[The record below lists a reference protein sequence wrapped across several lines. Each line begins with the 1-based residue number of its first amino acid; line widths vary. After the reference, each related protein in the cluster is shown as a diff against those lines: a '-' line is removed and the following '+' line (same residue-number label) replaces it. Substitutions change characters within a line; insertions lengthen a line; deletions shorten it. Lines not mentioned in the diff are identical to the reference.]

1 MNSLDKQFD
10 KQEPHPAEANR
21 WICGGRYVV
30 AWLVPAILCIL
41 VKLLT
46 LANGRGFRVIA
57 RYLGRVEGLGFPGL
71 SFFERFSLFHSEI
84 LYVFLVAPLVLLVL
98 LAYSPRWLKVLIIGV
113 VSVGTSLVLFLQSR
127 SLDEM
132 GDFISLRMVG
142 VALIWGIHDPG
153 ANRVYL
159 FTPEFYL
166 VLISLAAIAAILIWA
181 RHRDGRPETPRA
193 ERKWVIAGLIYFG
206 GALLLSIASLH
217 ASLPPTPYQRNILAR
232 SVEALWGSQT
242 VDTREFE
249 GKSVAELAAIYRR
262 MVNAPAPEPDPA
274 YFGKMRGANLII
286 FVLETTP
293 WRFLSDSSNV
303 ANFPTIHLLSENSFI
318 ARQHFTTYPYT
329 NPALFSVFTSCYPT
343 DGTRSFGEEHPHAQI
358 PSLART
364 LSAVGYDTALYMPS
378 ALHGDADIS
387 TFHDLGFARYVTP
400 DAAAIQ
406 QNWPPGFAE
415 DWKGERIAR
424 DRAMLQI
431 AKHDLQ
437 TSLAANRRFAIA
449 IAPQIGHLPWP
460 DQPSSQDENDIESHA
475 HAVLAKED
483 SWLGE
488 ITQLLAAHRQLDN
501 TVIVIFGDHGIRT
514 RREDPNFS
522 GASLDDYSFHVPLFI
537 YAPRALTHRLPIY
550 PLTSHIDIAPTIL
563 DLLGIERDRLQE
575 QGAPIWNRAI
585 EDRVTFFFARQAF
598 GTDGFYAG
606 SQFFMWNQ
614 LEGSVSY
621 SQIPHF
627 QARNVVARDSEMN
640 RNIPARIRRMIA
652 FDQVWMEKLSS
663 AEK

>member
-10 KQEPHPAEANR
+10 KQRPHPAAANR
-21 WICGGRYVV
+21 WICSGRYVV
-30 AWLVPAILCIL
+30 AWLVPAILCVL

-71 SFFERFSLFHSEI
+71 NFFERFSLFHSEI
-84 LYVFLVAPLVLLVL
+84 LYVFFLTPLVLLLV
-98 LAYSPRWLKVLIIGV
+98 LAYSPRLLKLPIIGIA
-113 VSVGTSLVLFLQSR
+113 SVGASLVLFLQSR

-159 FTPEFYL
+159 FTPEFYV
-166 VLISLAAIAAILIWA
+166 VLISLAVIAGILIWA
-181 RHRDGRPETPRA
+181 RHRDGRTETPQA
-193 ERKWVIAGLIYFG
+193 ERKWVLAAAVYFA
-206 GALLLSIASLH
+206 GALLLSIASAH

-249 GKSVAELAAIYRR
+249 GKSITELAGIYRD
-262 MVNAPAPEPDPA
+262 MVNAPPPETDPA
-274 YFGKMRGANLII
+274 YFGKMRGANLLI

-293 WRFLSDSSNV
+293 WRFLPGDGDLASL
-303 ANFPTIHLLSENSFI
+303 PTIRQLRENSFV
-318 ARQHFTTYPYT
+318 AMQHFTTYPYT

-364 LSAVGYDTALYMPS
+364 LSAAGYDTALYMPS
-378 ALHGDADIS
+378 ALHGDADIT

-400 DAAAIQ
+400 DAATIQ
-406 QNWPPGFAE
+406 QNSPPGFSE
-415 DWKGERIAR
+415 NWKAERIAR
-424 DRAMLQI
+424 DRAMFQI
-431 AKHDLQ
+431 AKNDLQ
-437 TSLAANRRFAIA
+437 SSLAANHRFAIA
-449 IAPQIGHLPWP
+449 MAPQIAHLPWP
-460 DQPSSQDENDIESHA
+460 DQPSSQNENDIQSRA
-475 HAVLAKED
+475 HAVLATQD

-488 ITQLLAAHRQLDN
+488 ITQLLAAHQQLEN
-501 TVIVIFGDHGIRT
+501 TIIVIFGDHGIRT
-514 RREDPNFS
+514 RREDPNFI

-537 YAPRALTHRLPIY
+537 YAPRALTHPLTIS

-563 DLLGIERDRLQE
+563 DLLGIARDRTRE
-575 QGAPIWNRAI
+575 QGAPIWNPQIAART
-585 EDRVTFFFARQAF
+585 TFLFARQAF
-598 GTDGFYAG
+598 GTDGFHSN

-614 LEGSVSY
+614 LEDAVSE
-621 SQIPHF
+621 STTAHF
-627 QARNVVARDSEMN
+627 TPSDVAAQNSPAAKDV
-640 RNIPARIRRMIA
+640 PARIRRMIA

-663 AEK
+663 REK